1 MVAGER
7 RSAHNM
13 QTNDAEKCKVDDNKL
28 FAINNEGIVI
38 EKYLTAE
45 EKGDLGGKSSILVT
59 DAAALDN
66 GN

>member
-1 MVAGER
+1 
-7 RSAHNM
+7 M

-59 DAAALDN
+59 GAAALDN